1 MYIFSVF
8 VTKPG
13 LRPSAAPDS
22 KSPPD
27 DPGLVSRGFGAISR
41 GFGYPGAPSGGPRE
55 ALPGGASPK
64 MPPPN
69 DDQMAACPLLGCFGR
84 LVAGSQPHPDDP
96 GTISRGF
103 GAYRGGFPH
112 WGPWPPVRPS
122 ARPARNRPR
131 TTPGPYHG
139 DLAPYRAG
147 SETGS
152 PGRPSG
158 LPRRPARNRRGPS
171 LKSKINDFT

>member
-1 MYIFSVF
+1 
-8 VTKPG
+8 
-13 LRPSAAPDS
+13 
-22 KSPPD
+22 
-27 DPGLVSRGFGAISR
+27 
-41 GFGYPGAPSGGPRE
+41 
-55 ALPGGASPK
+55 
-64 MPPPN
+64 MPPQN

-103 GAYRGGFPH
+103 GAYRGGFGH

-139 DLAPYRAG
+139 DSGPYRAG

-171 LKSKINDFT
+171 LRSKINDFDIHLCCLFHKTWLPAFRGARLEVAPGRPRAHITGVRGHIAGVWVPRGTVLSP